1 MGQNGT
7 TVKDVAKACKL
18 SASTVNY
25 ILNGNT
31 TYKFKEATKTK
42 VLNTAMKLGY
52 RKNVIASG
60 FRLNNN
66 KIIFGI
72 VSYVCRQSDL
82 KLLIAIKQ
90 ALYKRGY
97 KFAVQFLIDMT
108 DEDRLDFFSRIQG
121 WGAGLVVLTL
131 EVKNKAKYGKRLKEL
146 LKISPPSV
154 SLFGKIPDSAMNY
167 TKVTWGERS
176 EVIGD
181 FFRRKKCSNIAVCVH
196 SSQIVLWKNCCEKIK
211 DNKLKVTLLSAE
223 SKLKPFDYQALGQ
236 AIAYDIVQSKVKY
249 DGIYSIY
256 DEITFGIYE
265 VFNKFGIKV
274 PDDVLIV
281 SGGDC
286 DFCNLFSPPIP
297 IFIHD
302 CTELAEL
309 AAEDLVKRI
318 EAQEKEPGSNKCV
331 GIIDQKI
338 IEFDDIYKSRTLKNE
353 IEIVKIE

>member
-1 MGQNGT
+1 MKRNGI
-7 TVKDVAKACKL
+7 TVKDVANACNL
-18 SASTVNY
+18 SVSTVNY

-31 TYKFKEATKTK
+31 TYKFKDTTKSK
-42 VLNTAMKLGY
+42 VFETAAKLGY
-52 RKNVIASG
+52 KKNVIASG

-97 KFAVQFLIDMT
+97 KLAVQFLIDMS
-108 DEDRLDFFSRIQG
+108 DEDRLDFFGRIQG

-146 LKISPPSV
+146 LKISPPSI
-154 SLFGKIPDSAMNY
+154 SLMDKIPDSTMNY
-167 TKVTWGERS
+167 TKVSWDKRKEI
-176 EVIGD
+176 VGD
-181 FFRRKKCSNIAVCVH
+181 FFRRKKCSNIALCVPPE
-196 SSQIVLWKNCCEKIK
+196 QIELGEQLIK
-211 DNKLKVTLLSAE
+211 QIGGDKLKVTLLSAGN
-223 SKLKPFDYQALGQ
+223 KLKAFDYQALGQ
-236 AIAYDIVQSKVKY
+236 AIAYDIVQCEQEY
-249 DGIYSIY
+249 DGIYAIY

-265 VFNKFGIKV
+265 VFSKFGIRV
-274 PDDVLIV
+274 PDDVVMI

-297 IFIHD
+297 IFVHD
-302 CTELAEL
+302 SAELAEL

-318 EAQEKEPGSNKCV
+318 EAQENRPGENKCV
-331 GIIDQKI
+331 GVVDQKI
-338 IEFDDIYKSRTLKNE
+338 VEIDDIYVNRTLKKE
-353 IEIVKIE
+353 IDIIRK